1 MNVRRIN
8 ADEGPEFLGLW
19 FEYLKETK
27 ELGGEIIPSERTLI
41 FFAEMVQTYTM
52 EPTLGVA
59 LATVNGQKLV
69 GCLLWGALPP
79 VPIDTEFGKIAH
91 GFGTYVLPSY
101 RLKGLSAKMR
111 EAAKDLLAA
120 EGFETVLGTAGKG
133 NTAGLKSAPGAG
145 FVAYGTSCA
154 LNLVKGH

>member
-8 ADEGPEFLGLW
+8 IDEGPEFLSLW
-19 FEYLKETK
+19 FEYLKELK
-27 ELGGEIIPSERTLI
+27 EAGGEIIPSERTLI

-52 EPTLGVA
+52 EPQLGVA
-59 LATVNGQKLV
+59 LVALNGQRLV

-91 GFGTYVLPSY
+91 GFGTYVLPEY
-101 RLKGLSAKMR
+101 RMKGLSVKMR

-120 EGFETVLGTAGKG
+120 EGFETVLGTAGK
-133 NTAGLKSAPGAG
+133 NNFAGLHSGTGAG
-145 FVAYGTSCA
+145 FVPYGTSCA